1 MTSGGLFA
9 FSTLLLAPQ
18 NCGEPY
24 SFFYFLAKTQ
34 RRKEIV
40 IARYDF
46 RRPLQPAP
54 QNCSGLLCFARYS
67 FYFSSRKGLPR
78 RIAGRKE
85 IALASGLLAS
95 RRPLRL
101 CGLARQILFF

>member
-1 MTSGGLFA
+1 MTSGGLLA

-40 IARYDF
+40 DTRYDF

-54 QNCSGLLCFARYS
+54 QNCWGLPCFARYS
-67 FYFSSRKGLPR
+67 FYFSSRKGLPAEGR
-78 RIAGRKE
+78 RKE

-101 CGLARQILFF
+101 CGFARQILFF